1 MVSPMNRETFDK
13 LIENYD
19 SHDEILISKIALL
32 IEMYPYFQLPRFFYT
47 KSFIDQ
53 NKNDPDL
60 AINQLALYTADRGV
74 LKESIE
80 SKFDSPKKIEKS
92 TVDFE
97 APIEDSETTKIK
109 SSTESTTEEKSIAPK
124 KEHTNV
130 EIKVEETPK
139 KDIPLAVQSTS
150 KKPTKKTLA
159 KKSESHPNKLASISK
174 DLKLSFLD
182 WIQFTEEKQI
192 TDPKDSEKEGPLIDK
207 LNIIDRF
214 IEADPKIPPVGKTE
228 AINSN
233 IKQDFNSE
241 ELMTETLAK
250 VLVKQKKYKKAIS
263 AYKILSLKYPEKN
276 VFFAGQIQKIKKLQQ
291 Q

>member
-1 MVSPMNRETFDK
+1 M
-13 LIENYD
+13 
-19 SHDEILISKIALL
+19 ALL
-32 IEMYPYFQLPRFFYT
+32 IEKYPYFQLPRFFYT
-47 KSFIDQ
+47 KSLKDQ
-53 NKNDPDL
+53 NKNDLDL
-60 AINQLALYTADRGV
+60 ALNQLALYTADRGL

-80 SKFDSPKKIEKS
+80 SKFDSLKKIEKS
-92 TVDFE
+92 AVDVE
-97 APIEDSETTKIK
+97 APIEKSETTKIK
-109 SSTESTTEEKSIAPK
+109 SSTESITEEKSIAPK
-124 KEHTNV
+124 KERIKV

-139 KDIPLAVQSTS
+139 ENIPPAVQSTS

-159 KKSESHPNKLASISK
+159 KKSESQPKKLTPLSK

-192 TDPKDSEKEGPLIDK
+192 TDLKDSEKEEPLIDK

-214 IEADPKIPPVGKTE
+214 IKADPKIPPVGKTE
-228 AINSN
+228 IINSA

-250 VLVKQKKYKKAIS
+250 VLVKQKKYKKAII

>member
-1 MVSPMNRETFDK
+1 MNRKTFDK

-19 SHDEILISKIALL
+19 SNDEILVSKIAML
-32 IEMYPYFQLPRFFYT
+32 IERYPYFQLPRLLYT

-60 AINQLALYTADRGV
+60 VLNQLALYTADRGV

-80 SKFDSPKKIEKS
+80 SKFDLPKEIEKS
-92 TVDFE
+92 TLDVE
-97 APIEDSETTKIK
+97 APIEDSEKTKIK
-109 SSTESTTEEKSIAPK
+109 SSIESTTDKKSIVPK
-124 KEHTNV
+124 KERTKA

-139 KDIPLAVQSTS
+139 EKIRSAVQSTS

-159 KKSESHPNKLASISK
+159 KKSESQTKKLAHLSK

-192 TDPKDSEKEGPLIDK
+192 TDPKDSEKEEPLIEK

-214 IEADPKIPPVGKTE
+214 IKADPKIPSVGKTE
-228 AINSN
+228 TINSA
-233 IKQDFNSE
+233 IKQKFNSE

-291 Q
+291 

>member
-1 MVSPMNRETFDK
+1 MNRETFDK

>member
-1 MVSPMNRETFDK
+1 MNRDTFDK
-13 LIENYD
+13 LVENYD

-32 IEMYPYFQLPRFFYT
+32 IEKYPYFQLPRFFYT
-47 KSFIDQ
+47 KCFIDQ

-60 AINQLALYTADRGV
+60 TLNQLALYTADRGL

-80 SKFDSPKKIEKS
+80 SKFDSLKKIEKS
-92 TVDFE
+92 TVDVE
-97 APIEDSETTKIK
+97 TPIEDSETTKIK

-124 KEHTNV
+124 E
-130 EIKVEETPK
+130 
-139 KDIPLAVQSTS
+139 DIPLAVQSTS

-159 KKSESHPNKLASISK
+159 KKSESQPKKAAPLSK

-192 TDPKDSEKEGPLIDK
+192 TDLKDSKKEEPLIDK

-214 IEADPKIPPVGKTE
+214 IEADPKIRPVGKTE
-228 AINSN
+228 TINST

-276 VFFAGQIQKIKKLQQ
+276 VFFAGQIDKIKKLQQ

>member
-1 MVSPMNRETFDK
+1 MNRETFDK

-80 SKFDSPKKIEKS
+80 SEFDSPKKIEKS

-124 KEHTNV
+124 KEHNNV

>member
-1 MVSPMNRETFDK
+1 MNRETFDK

-80 SKFDSPKKIEKS
+80 SEFDSPKKIEKS

>member
-60 AINQLALYTADRGV
+60 AINQLSLYTADRGV

-80 SKFDSPKKIEKS
+80 SEFDSPKKIEKS

>member
-1 MVSPMNRETFDK
+1 MNRKTFDK

-19 SHDEILISKIALL
+19 SNDEILVSKIAML
-32 IEMYPYFQLPRFFYT
+32 IERYPYFQLPRLLYT

-60 AINQLALYTADRGV
+60 VLNQLALYTADRGV

-80 SKFDSPKKIEKS
+80 SKFDLPKEIEKS
-92 TVDFE
+92 TLDVE
-97 APIEDSETTKIK
+97 APIEDSEKTKIK
-109 SSTESTTEEKSIAPK
+109 SSIESTTDKKSIVPK
-124 KEHTNV
+124 KERTKA

-139 KDIPLAVQSTS
+139 EKIRSAVQSTS

-159 KKSESHPNKLASISK
+159 KKSESQTKKLAHLSK

-192 TDPKDSEKEGPLIDK
+192 TDPKDSEKEEPLIEK

-214 IEADPKIPPVGKTE
+214 IKADPKIPSVGKTE
-228 AINSN
+228 TINSA
-233 IKQDFNSE
+233 IKQKFNSE

-276 VFFAGQIQKIKKLQQ
+276 VFFAGQIKKVKKLQ
-291 Q
+291 

>member
-1 MVSPMNRETFDK
+1 MNRETFDK

-60 AINQLALYTADRGV
+60 AINQLSLYTADRGV

-80 SKFDSPKKIEKS
+80 SEFDSPKKIEKS

-159 KKSESHPNKLASISK
+159 KKSEYHPNKLASISK